1 MFKDKLFAM
10 ALKVKSQDDKT
21 QMLYMQLDVL
31 TELLTI
37 LKSRYRGVHKRAE
50 EEGEVY
56 KNSVIA
62 ATTALVNNLP
72 EMESK
77 DVMEPDLGNRII
89 SLALKSKDNRFSLVA
104 LLQNDK
110 IATLH
115 LDDTQIE
122 FFFLA
127 IQRAMENVS
136 DKETPREINALL
148 DFLLFYY
155 VDFSNMQKIDY
166 LETPHEG
173 WKQHLFSH
181 YLGVLY
187 CFETEQGKKIL
198 SGVVIKTSAP
208 NGSEEEK
215 SIILR
220 IAALSSRMKAIQQ
233 EHQLCQYFCHII
245 PSAPNQ
251 MLSMDECL
259 RPLQAF
265 CLDMQKKLDA

>member
-1 MFKDKLFAM
+1 MNDLIKGLNTTAIMFKDKLFAM

-166 LETPHEG
+166 LETPHASRRE
-173 WKQHLFSH
+173 
-181 YLGVLY
+181 
-187 CFETEQGKKIL
+187 
-198 SGVVIKTSAP
+198 SA
-208 NGSEEEK
+208 
-215 SIILR
+215 
-220 IAALSSRMKAIQQ
+220 
-233 EHQLCQYFCHII
+233 
-245 PSAPNQ
+245 
-251 MLSMDECL
+251 
-259 RPLQAF
+259 
-265 CLDMQKKLDA
+265 